1 MYFYQNRRQHM
12 KKIGITLSGGGA
24 RGIAHLGVLKALEEM
39 GIKPDM
45 LSGASAGGIIGGFYA
60 AGYKPEE
67 ILEITKKADL
77 FNIFSL
83 KFHQGIFSM
92 KAFEKIYLKHM
103 PHNSFESLHMPLY
116 VAATDIAKGQTVY
129 FSTGELAVALMA
141 TSCVPVAFQAVEI
154 EGVAYFDGGILN
166 NLPIEPLIG
175 LCEAH
180 IGVHVNSIDRT
191 VDKVPTADLI
201 DRSFHL
207 ALNHSIAEKA
217 HKFDL
222 FIEPPGMSRF
232 GMFDVD
238 DFDQIYAV
246 GYYYAMGIKDRVEA
260 FAKTL

>member
-1 MYFYQNRRQHM
+1 
-12 KKIGITLSGGGA
+12 
-24 RGIAHLGVLKALEEM
+24 
-39 GIKPDM
+39 
-45 LSGASAGGIIGGFYA
+45 
-60 AGYKPEE
+60 
-67 ILEITKKADL
+67 
-77 FNIFSL
+77 
-83 KFHQGIFSM
+83 M

-103 PHNSFESLHMPLY
+103 PHNSFEQLHMPLY
-116 VAATDIAKGQTVY
+116 LAATDIAKGQTVY

-154 EGVAYFDGGILN
+154 DGVAFFDGGILN
-166 NLPIEPLIG
+166 NLPVEPLIG
-175 LCEAH
+175 QCEAL

-191 VDKVPTADLI
+191 VAKVSTADLI

-246 GYYYAMGIKDRVEA
+246 GYYYAMGIRDRVET